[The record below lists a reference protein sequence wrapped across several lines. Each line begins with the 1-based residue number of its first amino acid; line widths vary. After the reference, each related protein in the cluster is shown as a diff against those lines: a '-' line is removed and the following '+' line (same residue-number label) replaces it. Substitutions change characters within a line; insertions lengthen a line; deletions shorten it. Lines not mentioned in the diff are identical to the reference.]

1 MKLKAFNCVVFA
13 LKTNIVGDGVIIG
26 PGAIRFQQEV
36 NQDLAT
42 FIVLAE
48 DAAEAERLV
57 LERYKYYPDKF
68 EYDKIYVY
76 SIGFRSEKF
85 FALLKGE
92 VLELAQGRM
101 EVFDEL
107 DAEIIG

>member
-1 MKLKAFNCVVFA
+1 MGA
-13 LKTNIVGDGVIIG
+13 LASASAPILLNIVITWL
-26 PGAIRFQQEV
+26 QSY
-36 NQDLAT
+36 LAT

-48 DAAEAERLV
+48 NAAEAEPLV
-57 LERYKYYPDKF
+57 LERYKSYPDKF

-76 SIGFRSEKF
+76 YIGFRSEKF
-85 FALLKGE
+85 LALLKGE